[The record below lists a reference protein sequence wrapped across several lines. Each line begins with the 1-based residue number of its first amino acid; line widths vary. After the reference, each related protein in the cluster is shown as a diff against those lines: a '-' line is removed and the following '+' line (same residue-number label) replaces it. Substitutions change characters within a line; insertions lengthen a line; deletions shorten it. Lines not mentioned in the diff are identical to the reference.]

1 MSTPDTSPA
10 PAATTDRALLPLTAT
25 VLVGA
30 MAALLDTTIVAVA
43 LDELARDLSA
53 TVTAIQWVTTSYVL
67 AMTAVIPLVG
77 WSVGRFGAR
86 AVWLTALG
94 LFLAGSILCGAAW
107 SAGSLIA
114 FRTLQG
120 LGGGMILPMTQLVLA
135 RAAGPE
141 RLGRVMGRVGFV
153 GQIAPISGPV
163 LGGVLIDG
171 WGWRWVFFVNAPLIL
186 LSLAMTWRW
195 FPRDEARDER
205 RLDLVGLL
213 LLPAGVV
220 LLLHALTGLEARAGI
235 GTATLTAAAGAAL
248 LAAFVAR
255 SLRRAEASLLDLRLF
270 TDRSFRSA
278 TVMMFVLGVTSWGPM
293 FLLPLYYQR
302 LHDLSALDAGLA
314 LAPQTLGVA
323 LASLLAGRYADRLPP
338 RPPALAGMAAATA
351 GTLPFVFATPDTD
364 TLLLSAA
371 LLLRGAGFGVAAL
384 PVSVAVYRTL
394 RPAAIPHATS
404 AGTVVQRIGAATGTA
419 LMAVILQA
427 GGFAAALTWMFI
439 LTATGLV
446 MAASLPGR
454 ESPRTSP

>member
-1 MSTPDTSPA
+1 MSTANASPA
-10 PAATTDRALLPLTAT
+10 SSATTARALLPLTAT

-43 LDELARDLSA
+43 LDELARDLA
-53 TVTAIQWVTTSYVL
+53 APVTVIQWVTTSYVL

-94 LFLAGSILCGAAW
+94 LFLLGSLLCGTAW
-107 SAGSLIA
+107 STGSLIT

-120 LGGGMILPMTQLVLA
+120 LGGGMILPVTQLVLA

-141 RLGRVMGRVGFV
+141 RLGRVMGKVGFV

-171 WGWRWVFFVNAPLIL
+171 WGWRWVFLVNVPLVL
-186 LSLAMTWRW
+186 VSLAMTWRW
-195 FPRDEARDER
+195 FPPDEERDGR

-213 LLPAGVV
+213 LLPTGVV
-220 LLLHALTGLEARAGI
+220 TLLHALTGLETQDGI
-235 GTATLTAAAGAAL
+235 GAATLMAVAGAGL
-248 LAAFVAR
+248 LTAFITR
-255 SLRRAEASLLDLRLF
+255 SLRRTEASLLDLRLF
-270 TDRSFRSA
+270 ADRAFRSG

-302 LHDLSALDAGLA
+302 LHSLSALDAGLA
-314 LAPQTLGVA
+314 LAPQTLGIA
-323 LASLLAGRYADRLPP
+323 LASLLVGRYADRLPP
-338 RPPALAGMAAATA
+338 RPLALAGMAAATV
-351 GTLPFVFATPDTD
+351 GTLPFVLATPGTG
-364 TLLLSAA
+364 TLPLSVA
-371 LLLRGAGFGVAAL
+371 LLLRGVGFGVAGL

-404 AGTVVQRIGAATGTA
+404 ASTVVQRIGAATGTA

-427 GGFAAALTWMFI
+427 GGFTPALTWMFI
-439 LTATGLV
+439 LTVAGLV
-446 MAASLPGR
+446 MAASLPSR
-454 ESPRTSP
+454 K

>member
-1 MSTPDTSPA
+1 VSTPNASPA
-10 PAATTDRALLPLTAT
+10 ASATAARTLLPLAAT
-25 VLVGA
+25 LLVGA

-43 LDELARDLSA
+43 LDELARDLA
-53 TVTAIQWVTTSYVL
+53 APVTVIQWVTTAYVL

-94 LFLAGSILCGAAW
+94 LFLLGSILCGAAW

-114 FRTLQG
+114 FRALQG
-120 LGGGMILPMTQLVLA
+120 LGGGMILPVTQLVLA

-141 RLGRVMGRVGFV
+141 RLGRVMGKVGFV

-163 LGGVLIDG
+163 LGGLLIDG
-171 WGWRWVFFVNAPLIL
+171 WGWRWIFLVNVPLIL
-186 LSLAMTWRW
+186 VSLAMTWRW
-195 FPRDEARDER
+195 FPRDEERDER

-220 LLLHALTGLEARAGI
+220 ALLHALTGLETQAGI
-235 GTATLTAAAGAAL
+235 GTATLTAVAGAGL
-248 LAAFVAR
+248 LAAFVTR

-270 TDRSFRSA
+270 ADRAFRSG

-302 LHDLSALDAGLA
+302 LHSLSALDAGLA
-314 LAPQTLGVA
+314 LAPHTLGIA
-323 LASLLAGRYADRLPP
+323 LAYLLAGRYADRLPP
-338 RPPALAGMAAATA
+338 RPLALAGMAAATV

-364 TLLLSAA
+364 TLLLSVA
-371 LLLRGAGFGVAAL
+371 LLLRGIGFGVAGL

-394 RPAAIPHATS
+394 HPAAIPHATS
-404 AGTVVQRIGAATGTA
+404 ASTIVQRIGAATGTA

-427 GGFAAALTWMFI
+427 GGFTPALTWMFI

-446 MAASLPGR
+446 MAASLPGHK
-454 ESPRTSP
+454 

>member
-1 MSTPDTSPA
+1 MSTPASTSARP
-10 PAATTDRALLPLTAT
+10 LLPLAAT

-43 LDELARDLSA
+43 LDELARDLA
-53 TVTAIQWVTTSYVL
+53 APVTTIQWVTTSYVL

-94 LFLAGSILCGAAW
+94 LFLLGSILCGAAW

-120 LGGGMILPMTQLVLA
+120 LGGGMILPATQLVLA

-141 RLGRVMGRVGFV
+141 RLGRVMGKVGFV

-163 LGGVLIDG
+163 LGGLLIDG
-171 WGWRWVFFVNAPLIL
+171 WGWRWVFFVNVPLVL
-186 LSLAMTWRW
+186 VSLAMTWRW
-195 FPRDEARDER
+195 FPRDEERDDR

-213 LLPAGVV
+213 LLPAAVV
-220 LLLHALTGLEARAGI
+220 ALLYALTGLETDTGTGAPAVVPTVVTVTAG
-235 GTATLTAAAGAAL
+235 TAL

-255 SLRRAEASLLDLRLF
+255 SLRRGEGSLLDLGLF
-270 TDRSFRSA
+270 ADRSFRSG

-302 LHDLSALDAGLA
+302 LHGLSALDAGLA

-323 LASLLAGRYADRLPP
+323 LASLLIGRYTDRLPP
-338 RPPALAGMAAATA
+338 RPLALAGMAAATA
-351 GTLPFVFATPDTD
+351 GTLPFVFATADTD
-364 TLLLSAA
+364 TFLLSVA
-371 LLLRGAGFGVAAL
+371 LLLRGVGFGVASL

-404 AGTVVQRIGAATGTA
+404 ASTVVQRIGAATGTA

-427 GGFAAALTWMFI
+427 GGFTSALTWMFI
-439 LTATGLV
+439 LTATGLA
-446 MAASLPGR
+446 MAASLPGHK
-454 ESPRTSP
+454 

>member
-1 MSTPDTSPA
+1 MSTPNASPA
-10 PAATTDRALLPLTAT
+10 ASATTARGLLPLTAT

-43 LDELARDLSA
+43 LDELARDLA
-53 TVTAIQWVTTSYVL
+53 APVTTIQWVTTSYVL

-94 LFLAGSILCGAAW
+94 LFLLGSVLCGAAW
-107 SAGSLIA
+107 SAGSLVA

-120 LGGGMILPMTQLVLA
+120 LGGGMILPVAQLVLA

-141 RLGRVMGRVGFV
+141 RLGRVMGKVGFV
-153 GQIAPISGPV
+153 GQLAPISGPV

-171 WGWRWVFFVNAPLIL
+171 WGWRWIFLVNVPLIL
-186 LSLAMTWRW
+186 VSMAMTWRW
-195 FPRDEARDER
+195 FPRDEERDER

-220 LLLHALTGLEARAGI
+220 ALLYALTGLETRAGF
-235 GTATLTAAAGAAL
+235 GAATLTAVAGAGL
-248 LAAFVAR
+248 LTAFIAR
-255 SLRRAEASLLDLRLF
+255 SLRRGEASLLDLRLF
-270 TDRSFRSA
+270 ADRAFRSG

-302 LHDLSALDAGLA
+302 LHSLSALDAGLA
-314 LAPQTLGVA
+314 LAPQTLGIA

-338 RPPALAGMAAATA
+338 RPLALAGMAAATM
-351 GTLPFVFATPDTD
+351 GTLPFVFATPDSD

-404 AGTVVQRIGAATGTA
+404 ASTIVQRIGAATGTA

-427 GGFAAALTWMFI
+427 GGFAPALTCMFI
-439 LTATGLV
+439 LTAAGLV

-454 ESPRTSP
+454 K

>member
-1 MSTPDTSPA
+1 MSTPNASPA
-10 PAATTDRALLPLTAT
+10 TSATTARALLPLTAT

-43 LDELARDLSA
+43 LDELARDLA
-53 TVTAIQWVTTSYVL
+53 APVTVIQWVTTSYVL

-94 LFLAGSILCGAAW
+94 LFLLGSILCGAAW

-114 FRTLQG
+114 FRALQG
-120 LGGGMILPMTQLVLA
+120 LGGGMILPVTQLVLA

-141 RLGRVMGRVGFV
+141 RLGRVMGTVGFV

-171 WGWRWVFFVNAPLIL
+171 WGWRWIFLVNVPLVL
-186 LSLAMTWRW
+186 VSMAMTWRW
-195 FPRDEARDER
+195 FPRDEERDER

-220 LLLHALTGLEARAGI
+220 ALLHALTGLETRAGI
-235 GTATLTAAAGAAL
+235 GAATLTAVAGAGL
-248 LAAFVAR
+248 LTAFIAR
-255 SLRRAEASLLDLRLF
+255 SLRRAEESLLDLRLF
-270 TDRSFRSA
+270 ADRAFRSG

-302 LHDLSALDAGLA
+302 LHSLSALDAGLA
-314 LAPQTLGVA
+314 LAPQTLGIA
-323 LASLLAGRYADRLPP
+323 LASLLVGRYADRLPP
-338 RPPALAGMAAATA
+338 RPLALAGMAAATL
-351 GTLPFVFATPDTD
+351 GTLPFVFATLDTD
-364 TLLLSAA
+364 PLLLSVA
-371 LLLRGAGFGVAAL
+371 LLLRGAGFGVASL

-394 RPAAIPHATS
+394 RPAAIPDATS
-404 AGTVVQRIGAATGTA
+404 ASTIVQRIGAATGTA

-427 GGFAAALTWMFI
+427 GGFAPALTWMFL

-454 ESPRTSP
+454 K

>member
-1 MSTPDTSPA
+1 MRTPNASPA
-10 PAATTDRALLPLTAT
+10 SSATTARALLPLTAT

-43 LDELARDLSA
+43 LDELARDLA
-53 TVTAIQWVTTSYVL
+53 APVTMIQWVTTSYVL

-94 LFLAGSILCGAAW
+94 LFLLGSILCGAAW

-120 LGGGMILPMTQLVLA
+120 LGGGMILPVTQLVLA

-153 GQIAPISGPV
+153 GQLAPISGPV
-163 LGGVLIDG
+163 LGGVLVDG
-171 WGWRWVFFVNAPLIL
+171 WGWRWIFLVNVPLIL
-186 LSLAMTWRW
+186 VSLAMTWRW
-195 FPRDEARDER
+195 FPRDEERDER

-220 LLLHALTGLEARAGI
+220 ALLHALTGLETRAGI
-235 GTATLTAAAGAAL
+235 GAATLTAVAGAGL
-248 LAAFVAR
+248 LTAFIAR

-270 TDRSFRSA
+270 ADRAFRSG

-302 LHDLSALDAGLA
+302 LHSLSALDAGLA
-314 LAPQTLGVA
+314 LAPQTLGIA
-323 LASLLAGRYADRLPP
+323 LASLLVGRYADRLPP
-338 RPPALAGMAAATA
+338 RPLALAGMAAATM
-351 GTLPFVFATPDTD
+351 GTLPFVFATRDTD
-364 TLLLSAA
+364 TLLLSGA
-371 LLLRGAGFGVAAL
+371 LLLRGVGFGVASL

-404 AGTVVQRIGAATGTA
+404 ASTIVQRIGAATGTA

-427 GGFAAALTWMFI
+427 GGFAPALTWMFI

-446 MAASLPGR
+446 MAASLPGHR
-454 ESPRTSP
+454 

>member
-1 MSTPDTSPA
+1 MRAPSANEIPSATST
-10 PAATTDRALLPLTAT
+10 RGLLPLTVT
-25 VLVGA
+25 VLTGA

-43 LDELARDLSA
+43 LDELARDLA
-53 TVTAIQWVTTSYVL
+53 APVTTIQWVTTSYVL

-94 LFLAGSILCGAAW
+94 LFLLGSILCGAAW

-114 FRTLQG
+114 FRVLQG
-120 LGGGMILPMTQLVLA
+120 LGGGMILPVTQLVLA

-141 RLGRVMGRVGFV
+141 RLGRVMGKVGFV

-171 WGWRWVFFVNAPLIL
+171 WGWRWVFFVNVPLIL
-186 LSLAMTWRW
+186 VSLAMTWRW
-195 FPRDEARDER
+195 FPRDEERDQR
-205 RLDLVGLL
+205 HLDLVGLL

-220 LLLHALTGLEARAGI
+220 ALLHALTGLETQAGI
-235 GTATLTAAAGAAL
+235 GAAALTAVAGAGL
-248 LAAFVAR
+248 LTAFITR

-270 TDRSFRSA
+270 ADRAFRSG

-302 LHDLSALDAGLA
+302 LHNLSALDAGLA
-314 LAPQTLGVA
+314 LAPQTFGIAV
-323 LASLLAGRYADRLPP
+323 ASLLVGRYVDRLPP
-338 RPPALAGMAAATA
+338 RPLALAGMAAATM
-351 GTLPFVFATPDTD
+351 GTLPFAFATPDTD
-364 TLLLSAA
+364 TLLLSVA
-371 LLLRGAGFGVAAL
+371 LLLRGVGFGVAGL

-404 AGTVVQRIGAATGTA
+404 ASTTVQRIGAAAGTA

-427 GGFAAALTWMFI
+427 GGFAPALTWMFI
-439 LTATGLV
+439 LTASGLV
-446 MAASLPGR
+446 MAASLPGHK
-454 ESPRTSP
+454 

>member
-1 MSTPDTSPA
+1 MSTLNASPA
-10 PAATTDRALLPLTAT
+10 SSATTARALLPLTAT
-25 VLVGA
+25 LLVGA
-30 MAALLDTTIVAVA
+30 MAVLLDTTIVAVA
-43 LDELARDLSA
+43 LDELARDLA
-53 TVTAIQWVTTSYVL
+53 APVTVIQWVTTSYVL

-86 AVWLTALG
+86 AVWLSALG
-94 LFLAGSILCGAAW
+94 LFLLGSILCGAAW

-114 FRTLQG
+114 FRTVQG
-120 LGGGMILPMTQLVLA
+120 LGGGMILPVTQLVLA

-141 RLGRVMGRVGFV
+141 RLGRVMGKVGFV

-171 WGWRWVFFVNAPLIL
+171 WGWRWVFFVNVPLIL
-186 LSLAMTWRW
+186 VSLAMTWRW
-195 FPRDEARDER
+195 FPRDEERDER
-205 RLDLVGLL
+205 RLDVVGLV

-220 LLLHALTGLEARAGI
+220 ALLHALTGLEARTGI
-235 GTATLTAAAGAAL
+235 GAATLTAVAGAGL
-248 LAAFVAR
+248 LTVFITR

-270 TDRSFRSA
+270 ADRTFRSG

-302 LHDLSALDAGLA
+302 LHSLSALDAGLA
-314 LAPQTLGVA
+314 LAPQTLGIA
-323 LASLLAGRYADRLPP
+323 LASLLVGRYTDRLPP
-338 RPPALAGMAAATA
+338 RPLALAGMAAATM

-364 TLLLSAA
+364 TLLLSVA
-371 LLLRGAGFGVAAL
+371 LLLRGVGFGVASL
-384 PVSVAVYRTL
+384 PVSVSVYRTL

-404 AGTVVQRIGAATGTA
+404 ASTIMQRIGAATGTA
-419 LMAVILQA
+419 LMAVTLQA
-427 GGFAAALTWMFI
+427 GGFAPALTWMFI

-454 ESPRTSP
+454 K